1 MIIMITTIAL
11 IFRIL
16 LSVILGAIVG
26 FEREIE
32 EKPAGIRTH
41 ILVCMGATL
50 FTISSFYLTPLSSGD
65 ATRIAAG
72 IVTGIGFIG
81 AGSIIATKG
90 HVKGLTTAASLW
102 VVSGIGM
109 MVGLGSYILSSAS
122 AIIVFIVLRLGEIK
136 KKILK

>member
-1 MIIMITTIAL
+1 MITTIAL

-41 ILVCMGATL
+41 ILVCMGAAL

-122 AIIVFIVLRLGEIK
+122 AIIVFIVLRLGEIE

>member
-1 MIIMITTIAL
+1 MITTIAL

-16 LSVILGAIVG
+16 LSAILGAIVG

-50 FTISSFYLTPLSSGD
+50 FTISSFYLTPLSSVD

>member
-1 MIIMITTIAL
+1 MITTIAL

-16 LSVILGAIVG
+16 LSAILGAIVG

>member
-1 MIIMITTIAL
+1 MITTIAL

-50 FTISSFYLTPLSSGD
+50 FTISSFYLTPLGSGD

-122 AIIVFIVLRLGEIK
+122 AIIVFIVLRLGEIE

>member
-1 MIIMITTIAL
+1 MITTIAL

>member
-1 MIIMITTIAL
+1 MITTIAL

-122 AIIVFIVLRLGEIK
+122 AIIVFIILRLGEIE

>member
-1 MIIMITTIAL
+1 MITTIAL

-122 AIIVFIVLRLGEIK
+122 AIIVFIVLRLGEIE